1 MLLEKYKPKSSREII
16 GNALA
21 VSQIRKWLATW
32 GQHAAKGGVSRGALY
47 VHGQTGTGK
56 TLAVEL
62 LAREAVYEL
71 LRCGADEAR
80 NLEYIRTFLSAGN
93 QQSLFFKKK
102 LILIDDFE
110 IIESKKG
117 ITELIK
123 NAKCPVVMISSEYN
137 LSAPLRKYCTVVKF
151 AKLNSSE
158 MYKFLDAVCKTEHI
172 SIDKAL
178 LSRLSRSGDAR
189 ASLIDLEALTEGY
202 RDTEDDIF
210 AALRILF
217 RATSIEN
224 VPRREDLIAWIEEN
238 IPEEYETSEEVA
250 RAYDYLS
257 KADIYTARIMKRQ
270 AWSLKKYQIEL
281 STRGV
286 AMSKDKQSKKF
297 VMYKRPRFYGN
308 NDRLLE
314 AIAERTHTSKRK
326 ARDYVQL
333 INALS
338 DIGVD
343 ITDAS

>member
-1 MLLEKYKPKSSREII
+1 M
-16 GNALA
+16 AA
-21 VSQIRKWLATW
+21 SQIKKWLATW
-32 GQHAAKGGVSRGALY
+32 KNGALY
-47 VHGQTGTGK
+47 IHGQTGTGK

-62 LAREAVYEL
+62 VAKELNYEL

-117 ITELIK
+117 VTELIK
-123 NAKCPVVMISSEYN
+123 NTRSPVVMISTEYN
-137 LSAPLRKYCTVVKF
+137 LSAPLRKYCAVVKF

-158 MYKFLDAVCKTEHI
+158 MYKFLDAVCKTEQI
-172 SIDKAL
+172 SIDKPL
-178 LSRLSRSGDAR
+178 LTKLSRSGDAR
-189 ASLIDLEALTEGY
+189 ASLIDLEALTEGH

-210 AALRILF
+210 AALRLLF

-238 IPEEYETSEEVA
+238 IPEEYETSEEIA

-270 AWSLKKYQIEL
+270 AWSLKKYQLEL
-281 STRGV
+281 STQGV
-286 AMSKDKQSKKF
+286 AMSKNVQNRKF
-297 VMYKRPRFYGN
+297 VSYKRPVFYRGN
-308 NDRLLE
+308 EQLLE
-314 AIAERTHTSKRK
+314 AIAEKTHTSKRK

-333 INALS
+333 IKALS
-338 DIGVD
+338 DIGID
-343 ITDAS
+343 I